1 MLYFPV
7 PLRPVMGIFATVALP
22 MISAVSSLG
31 GVFLW
36 AWLSNR
42 HEQRRRTRDFI
53 EKQVRELYSPLLN
66 IRQQVR
72 ALSELRER
80 AAAESVWKELYREA
94 RERGGGEALRQ
105 LSVERSTGLQAIV
118 HDKNDQWKKELLPC
132 YKAMLQI
139 FQEKIWLAEETTRER
154 FQKLTVYVELWERGL
169 NRAIPVEVVAWLNVR
184 EADLVPL
191 YEDLEHTF
199 RKLRA
204 KLT

>member
-1 MLYFPV
+1 
-7 PLRPVMGIFATVALP
+7 MGIFATVALA

-42 HEQRRRTRDFI
+42 NEQRRQRRDFI
-53 EKQVRELYSPLLN
+53 KRQVQELYSPLLN

-80 AAAESVWKELYREA
+80 AAAQEVWQELYQEV
-94 RERGGGEALRQ
+94 RERGGPQALQR
-105 LSVERSTGLQAIV
+105 LSVERSTSFQAVV

-154 FQKLTVYVELWERGL
+154 FQKLSVYVELWERGL

-184 EADLVPL
+184 ETDLVPL
-191 YEDLEHTF
+191 YEDLEQTF
-199 RKLRA
+199 RNLRA
-204 KLT
+204 QLT

>member
-1 MLYFPV
+1 
-7 PLRPVMGIFATVALP
+7 MGIFAIVALP
-22 MISAVSSLG
+22 IISAVCGLG

-36 AWLSNR
+36 AWFANR
-42 HEQRRRTRDFI
+42 NEQRRQRRDFI

-72 ALSELRER
+72 ALCELRVR
-80 AAAESVWKELYREA
+80 TVAEGAWEELCHEA
-94 RERGGGEALRQ
+94 SERGGPEALRR
-105 LSVERSTGLQAIV
+105 LSMERSTVFQAIA

-139 FQEKIWLAEETTRER
+139 FQEKMWLAEETTRER

-169 NRAIPVEVVAWLNVR
+169 NRTIPVEAVAWLNVR

-191 YEDLEHTF
+191 YEELEQTF
-199 RKLRA
+199 RNLRA
-204 KLT
+204 KLVEWI

>member
-1 MLYFPV
+1 
-7 PLRPVMGIFATVALP
+7 MGIFATVALA

-42 HEQRRRTRDFI
+42 NEQRRRRRNFI
-53 EKQVRELYSPLLN
+53 EKQVQELYSPLLN

-80 AAAESVWKELYREA
+80 VAAEEVWKELRPEA
-94 RERGGGEALRQ
+94 RERGGGEAVQR

-118 HDKNDQWKKELLPC
+118 HEKNDQWKKELLPC

-154 FQKLTVYVELWERGL
+154 FQKLSVYVELWERGL

-184 EADLVPL
+184 ETDLVPL
-191 YEDLEHTF
+191 YEDLEQTF
-199 RKLRA
+199 RNLRA
-204 KLT
+204 QLT

>member
-1 MLYFPV
+1 
-7 PLRPVMGIFATVALP
+7 MGIFATVTLLI
-22 MISAVSSLG
+22 ISAVSSLG

-36 AWLSNR
+36 AWFSNR
-42 HEQRRRTRDFI
+42 NEQRQRRRDFI
-53 EKQVRELYSPLLN
+53 EKQVQELYSPLLN

-80 AAAESVWKELYREA
+80 VAAEEVWKELCQEA
-94 RERGGGEALRQ
+94 RERGGPEAAQR
-105 LSVERSTGLQAIV
+105 LSVERSTGLQTIV
-118 HDKNDQWKKELLPC
+118 HEKNDQWKKELLPC

-191 YEDLEHTF
+191 YEDLEQTF
-199 RKLRA
+199 RNLRA
-204 KLT
+204 QLT

>member
-1 MLYFPV
+1 
-7 PLRPVMGIFATVALP
+7 MGMFATVALS
-22 MISAVSSLG
+22 IIFAVSNLG

-53 EKQVRELYSPLLN
+53 EKQVQELYSPLLN

-80 AAAESVWKELYREA
+80 AATEGVWKELYREA
-94 RERGGGEALRQ
+94 RERRAGEALQR
-105 LSVERSTGLQAIV
+105 LTLERSTGLQAMV

-191 YEDLEHTF
+191 YEDLEQTF
-199 RKLRA
+199 RNLRA